1 MIEIPDSSSAS
12 VSLGIIISVNANKD
26 LGKSIAGAG
35 LSIVVTPFA
44 LAILKACSI
53 ASIGTSHCA
62 TTKSAS
68 VIGCSAAMT
77 SLALKVIFAPPYTKI
92 VF

>member
-44 LAILKACSI
+44 LAILMACSI
-53 ASIGTSHCA
+53 S
-62 TTKSAS
+62 
-68 VIGCSAAMT
+68 
-77 SLALKVIFAPPYTKI
+77 
-92 VF
+92 